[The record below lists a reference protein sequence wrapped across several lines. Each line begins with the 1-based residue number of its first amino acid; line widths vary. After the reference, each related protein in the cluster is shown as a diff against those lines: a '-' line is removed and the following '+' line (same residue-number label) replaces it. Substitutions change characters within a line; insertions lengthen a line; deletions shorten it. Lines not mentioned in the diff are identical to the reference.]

1 MTPDQRIAERAALVA
16 QLRQQVTALLVEN
29 QELRGQVAK
38 DSHKP
43 PTSDGLQR
51 RPRRPRQTSGRK
63 SGGQL
68 GQRGETLPLVA
79 TPDEVVTHQPTAC
92 AHCQTALEGT
102 ALEGMAPQAV
112 ERRQVLDRPP
122 VRLPVSAQRS
132 AQVQPAGASQR
143 PPFPPRAPP
152 ASSTGPPCG
161 PSWSTSSSSSL

>member
-1 MTPDQRIAERAALVA
+1 MTPDHRIADREALVA
-16 QLRQQVTALLVEN
+16 QLRQQVTARLAEN
-29 QELRGQVAK
+29 QELGGQVAK

-112 ERRQVLDRPP
+112 ERRPGLDRPP
-122 VRLPVSAQRS
+122 GPRPVSGQRS
-132 AQVQPAGASQR
+132 AQAQPAGASQR
-143 PPFPPRAPP
+143 PPVLPRSPSGASTDP
-152 ASSTGPPCG
+152 ALR
-161 PSWSTSSSSSL
+161 PSWATWP

>member
-1 MTPDQRIAERAALVA
+1 MTPDQRIAEREALVA
-16 QLRQQVTALLVEN
+16 LLRQQVTALLVEN

-68 GQRGETLPLVA
+68 GHRGETLPLVA

-92 AHCQTALEGT
+92 AHCQT

-143 PPFPPRAPP
+143 PPFLPRAP
-152 ASSTGPPCG
+152 ARASTGPACG
-161 PSWSTSSSSSL
+161 PSWSTWSSRRWCRT